1 MLVRVSKWDTTN
13 QCLNILYTLFKQN
26 SQKTKKKSPK
36 TKPVTEHWTHYLNYK
51 RRLGVCFC
59 GVSAPNYNCQKG
71 RKHDSWGLPL
81 SHFLPPSVPKLFI
94 FQSQLQ
100 TRSLIHL
107 TRLSLFFKS
116 MHCHWACKKSQNL
129 FFQEIPERRLLYI
142 WSLLY
147 RHKRTGANQK
157 TIWRK

>member
-26 SQKTKKKSPK
+26 SQKNQKKSPK

-51 RRLGVCFC
+51 RRLEVWCRNTTET
-59 GVSAPNYNCQKG
+59 NYNCQKG

-116 MHCHWACKKSQNL
+116 IHHHWACKKSQNL